1 MSLTRQQRHHLASCA
16 RYNAGKSKPLERRRV
31 QSFLSP
37 ITRAFNQIV
46 TGETDVDAVT
56 AIPITRLS
64 HKDAWEETHLCINGF
79 VAAMERL
86 LPDVDLG
93 PLRWVSTDLEKG
105 KLISEKKI
113 LSAKRILKE
122 IEDRMI
128 RCTWQQVMEATQTTQ
143 IEIHMEQLGLKE
155 AA

>member
-1 MSLTRQQRHHLASCA
+1 MTLSRQQRHHLAACA
-16 RYNAGKSKPLERRRV
+16 RYNAGKNKPLERRRV

-56 AIPITRLS
+56 SIPVTRLS

-86 LPDVDLG
+86 LPEVDLD
-93 PLRWVSTDLEKG
+93 PLRWISTDLEKG
-105 KLISEKKI
+105 KLISEKKV
-113 LSAKRILKE
+113 LTAKRILKE
-122 IEDRMI
+122 IEDRMVKK
-128 RCTWQQVMEATQTTQ
+128 TWQQVMDATQTTQ
-143 IEIHMEQLGLKE
+143 IEILVENLGLKE

>member
-1 MSLTRQQRHHLASCA
+1 MTLSRQQRHHLAACA
-16 RYNAGKSKPLERRRV
+16 RYNAGKNKPLERRRV

-56 AIPITRLS
+56 SIPVTRLS
-64 HKDAWEETHLCINGF
+64 HKDTWEETHLCINGF

-86 LPDVDLG
+86 LPEVDLD
-93 PLRWVSTDLEKG
+93 PLRWISTDLEKG
-105 KLISEKKI
+105 KLISEKKV
-113 LSAKRILKE
+113 LTAKRILKD
-122 IEDRMI
+122 IEDRMVKK
-128 RCTWQQVMEATQTTQ
+128 TWQQVMDATQTTQ
-143 IEIHMEQLGLKE
+143 IEIHMEQLGFKE